1 MAISNNFLEKKLYI
15 ITISEKE
22 IFDLTLVALE
32 VLQKTECV
40 LISKKFDKKLIKNLE
55 KINTKLIFEEDLI
68 QNREISQSI
77 LKIFEKHKSISHLKK
92 STEAFCNHSM
102 FEYSELKEKVN
113 IIIVPTVLEV
123 ISSLNK
129 LKLPLT
135 DRRKNSSVNFI
146 ENDTIKK
153 LSLVLKDAY
162 YEKVIIKLE
171 NQTQVEKIYKKLS
184 TKNKN
189 YNVIY
194 ICSNKRL
201 NQNNKNF
208 KEKTNSLFKNK
219 EIIYLILEKIEKI
232 QTKYN

>member
-32 VLQKTECV
+32 VLQKTECI

-102 FEYSELKEKVN
+102 FEY
-113 IIIVPTVLEV
+113 
-123 ISSLNK
+123 
-129 LKLPLT
+129 
-135 DRRKNSSVNFI
+135 
-146 ENDTIKK
+146 
-153 LSLVLKDAY
+153 
-162 YEKVIIKLE
+162 
-171 NQTQVEKIYKKLS
+171 
-184 TKNKN
+184 
-189 YNVIY
+189 
-194 ICSNKRL
+194 
-201 NQNNKNF
+201 
-208 KEKTNSLFKNK
+208 
-219 EIIYLILEKIEKI
+219 
-232 QTKYN
+232 